1 MATGLQ
7 VLARVRLGPR
17 GQGLA
22 DLHGRWEDGDTT
34 VRVNNGRPRGS
45 LSTLSLGLQF
55 TPVPFPDLVL
65 IGTSLWIMTRVSKSL
80 NPN

>member
-34 VRVNNGRPRGS
+34 VRVNSGRPRGS
-45 LSTLSLGLQF
+45 PFHPFSWP
-55 TPVPFPDLVL
+55 PVHSCPIP
-65 IGTSLWIMTRVSKSL
+65 
-80 NPN
+80 